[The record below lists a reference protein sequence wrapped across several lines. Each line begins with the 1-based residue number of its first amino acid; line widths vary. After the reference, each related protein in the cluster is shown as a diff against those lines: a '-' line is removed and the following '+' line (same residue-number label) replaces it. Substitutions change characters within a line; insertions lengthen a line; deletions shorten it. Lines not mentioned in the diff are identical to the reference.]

1 MNTALRRGALWAE
14 RDAGAGTY
22 SFSWPRALLLAAII
36 EIGLVVGL
44 SRIDWSPPAS
54 PRHDKVIRVAILPPP
69 PIVKKPPPSPPAP
82 APAKAPVV
90 RKLADNPP
98 PKPPISTPAPTPA
111 PLAVA
116 TPAAPTAT
124 AVAPTPPAPQPQVVA
139 VSPSTNNAGRIR
151 REGEVS
157 CTKIKPEMPTR
168 AIEDD
173 IASGRV
179 RFLATVGA
187 DGHVKT
193 VEVLLAEPPGY
204 FEQAV
209 MRSVKRWICEQ
220 NGGDYKFQGEVSFR
234 LDG

>member
-14 RDAGAGTY
+14 RDVAPGSY
-22 SFSWPRALLLAAII
+22 SVSWPRALVLAAII
-36 EIGLVVGL
+36 EIALVTGV
-44 SRIDWSPPAS
+44 SRIDWSPPA
-54 PRHDKVIRVAILPPP
+54 PPKHVIRVALLPPP
-69 PIVKKPPPSPPAP
+69 PVINTPPPPAP
-82 APAKAPVV
+82 APAAAKAAVV
-90 RKLADNPP
+90 RKLAERPL
-98 PKPPISTPAPTPA
+98 PKPPAPVPTPA

-116 TPAAPTAT
+116 TPAPPTA
-124 AVAPTPPAPQPQVVA
+124 AVVAATPSAPQVVA
-139 VSPSTNNAGRIR
+139 TPPPTNNANRVR

-157 CTKIKPEMPTR
+157 CNKIKPEMPAR

-179 RFLATVGA
+179 RFLATVGT
-187 DGHVKT
+187 DGHVKS
-193 VEVLLAEPPGY
+193 VEVLLAEPPDY

-209 MRSVKRWICEQ
+209 IRSVKRWTCEQ